1 MRAQKQRRS
10 AESRRRA
17 GLLLQQLRWLAG
29 FPDAGGWRTS
39 RGEVLAL
46 DGALLSRS
54 RRAART
60 AMREHPE
67 ELAALVGDV
76 ARWWRLTDAI
86 LSWCSAPLGELDLL
100 DHGSPRNAR
109 AARDLLRHQPALRPL
124 VLAAGVAWAF
134 EPGELALALT
144 WLAAHPDVAAHGLA
158 TAMALLHLAVV
169 EPPGAPGTE
178 ALHQLLCLDVPHPT
192 QATEAIEHLSGLLRE
207 QERQRKQRGK
217 RRAAPRAEAA
227 AGRTAPLLAKL
238 AGAPEVARSHPKVV
252 AWLAGL
258 LHLEPAAQ
266 RAALGLLAVAELPAV
281 ARGWVAWEQA
291 PAPRLARAAEFA
303 EGGGGVIEKW
313 KHGERIRD
321 GLAAIIKAAPA
332 RCWIPEVLTSIS
344 ELVEKP
350 RGQRFIPVIQRLLEA
365 QPLVHPPFGAAW
377 RGLVLCHLAST
388 VSTTDHARLLWFWED
403 LAEALER
410 GAPLQILGPW
420 QQALAAH
427 HWCWFD
433 EDMVEAPCKRAD
445 ARAVVRALTALAAG
459 GEVTAFEASSLRG
472 WLQAGLPEALAV
484 EAVERMRGLTFSRAP
499 AVEMLRAL
507 VALIGPRPA
516 ELVAALA
523 RASELL
529 SGTFYHEALHLAELF
544 SLSAAAGLS
553 WLILGALTGGQGEA
567 LLALSSARA
576 NLPRAWWP
584 ALTAPSQGV
593 TGEGAG
599 ASEPPAWIAR
609 YPAVLAPALWRLAS
623 VDPEAEA
630 TARRRTSSD
639 LPDADDLLREA
650 AALRTRAPL
659 SPRMAARLANLEARL
674 AAPPAPSPRRLA
686 RLADKLERAALS
698 IGLARLTSLTRA
710 QATARLLRTFG
721 LSRWPESWPTDR
733 KTVYAVQS
741 LQRLEAPERQLAGLL
756 LRARTG
762 PPPWDLRDEPAN
774 RRFLESMRRR
784 GLELGPWLDDAPTTI
799 QVEGPLELALCS
811 DPLEI
816 FQMGAHFETCLSP
829 DGVNFFSVVSNAVD
843 INKRVLYARRGGRS
857 GGRVVG
863 RCLLAL
869 SDDASL
875 LTFHPYCH
883 ESISFGDL
891 VADFARS
898 LARRMGAEPASSGTI
913 SKLLSRDWYDDGAH
927 DLVGRFSA
935 LRDEAELDLSTIEP
949 AALPARLVELL
960 GRPLDDLTLPAVL
973 ALPGLRRRPEL
984 VLSLSPALLALSVPT
999 TRITAAC
1006 HALRAG
1012 ARDLAELLL
1021 ADHGATIHPSD
1032 HSWDAAE
1039 LLAKLRPS
1047 LLLARLRATR
1057 ERGRRGWRSEPP
1069 FRLLLA
1075 GIAHEALNRPRQAIA
1090 LYRLALEADLHYLRD
1105 DLTARLRR
1113 LDKHRRA

>member
-10 AESRRRA
+10 AEGRRRA

-29 FPDAGGWRTS
+29 FPDEGGWRTA

-46 DGALLSRS
+46 EGALLSRS

-60 AMREHPE
+60 AMREHPD

-76 ARWWRLTDAI
+76 ARWWRITDAI

-100 DHGSPRNAR
+100 DHGGPRTAR
-109 AARDLLRHQPALRPL
+109 AARDLVRHQPALRPL
-124 VLAAGVAWAF
+124 VLAASVAWAF
-134 EPGELALALT
+134 EPGELARALS
-144 WLAAHPDVAAHGLA
+144 WLAAHPDVAAHGLGS
-158 TAMALLHLAVV
+158 AMALLHLSLL
-169 EPPGAPGTE
+169 EPSGAPGAE
-178 ALHQLLCLDVPHPT
+178 ALHQLLRLDAPHPT
-192 QATEAIEHLSGLLRE
+192 QAPEAIEHLSGLLRE
-207 QERQRKQRGK
+207 QARQRKQRAVPRGEP
-217 RRAAPRAEAA
+217 RPVPRGETEAGRAAS
-227 AGRTAPLLAKL
+227 LLAKL
-238 AGAPEVARSHPKVV
+238 SGAPTVARSQPKVV
-252 AWLAGL
+252 AWLAAL
-258 LHLEPAAQ
+258 LRLEPAAQ
-266 RAALGLLAVAELPAV
+266 RAALRLLAVAELPAV
-281 ARGWVAWEQA
+281 ARTWVEWEQA
-291 PAPRLARAAEFA
+291 HAPRLARAAEFA
-303 EGGGGVIEKW
+303 ERGGGVIEKW

-332 RCWIPEVLTSIS
+332 RCWIPDVLTSIS
-344 ELVEKP
+344 ELAGEP
-350 RGQRFIPVIQRLLEA
+350 RGQRFIPTILRLLEA
-365 QPLVHPPFGAAW
+365 QPLVHPPLGAAW
-377 RGLVLCHLAST
+377 RGLVLRHLASM
-388 VSTTDHARLLWFWED
+388 VSSTDHARLLWFWED
-403 LAEALER
+403 LAQALER
-410 GAPLQILGPW
+410 GAPLQILAPW
-420 QQALAAH
+420 QQALGAH

-445 ARAVVRALTALAAG
+445 ARAIVQALVALAAG
-459 GEVTAFEASSLRG
+459 GELTAFEASSLRG

-484 EAVERMRGLTFSRAP
+484 EAVERMRGLTFSRTP
-499 AVEMLRAL
+499 SVELLRSL

-529 SGTFYHEALHLAELF
+529 SDTSYREALHLAELF
-544 SLSAAAGLS
+544 ARAAAAGLS
-553 WLILGALTGGQGEA
+553 WLILAALSSGQGEA
-567 LLALSSARA
+567 LRSLASARA

-584 ALTAPSQGV
+584 ALAAPSLSA
-593 TGEGAG
+593 TREGA
-599 ASEPPAWIAR
+599 AAPEPPAWMAR
-609 YPAVLAPALWRLAS
+609 YPAVLAPALWRLAA
-623 VDPEAEA
+623 VDAEAEA

-639 LPDADDLLREA
+639 LPAAADLLREA
-650 AALRTRAPL
+650 AALRARAPL
-659 SPRMAARLANLEARL
+659 PPRMAARLANLEARL

-686 RLADKLERAALS
+686 RLAAKLEQAAVT
-698 IGLARLTSLTRA
+698 IGLSRLTALTQA
-710 QATARLLRTFG
+710 EATARLLRTFG
-721 LSRWPESWPTDR
+721 LSSWPESWPTDR
-733 KTVYAVQS
+733 KTLYAVQS

-784 GLELGPWLDDAPTTI
+784 GLELAPWLDDAPTTI
-799 QVEGPLELALCS
+799 QAEGPLELALCS
-811 DPLEI
+811 DPLQI

-829 DGVNFFSVVSNAVD
+829 GGVNFFSVVANAVD
-843 INKRVLYARRGGRS
+843 INKRVLYARRA
-857 GGRVVG
+857 GRVVG

-883 ESISFGDL
+883 ESIPFRDL
-891 VADFARS
+891 VADFARA

-913 SKLLSRDWYDDGAH
+913 SKLLSHDWYDDGAH

-935 LRDEAELDLSTIEP
+935 LRDEAQLDLSTIEP
-949 AALPARLVELL
+949 SALPARLVELL
-960 GRPLDDLTLPAVL
+960 GRRLDDLTLPAVL

-1021 ADHGATIHPSD
+1021 ADHGATIHPTD
-1032 HSWDAAE
+1032 HARDASE
-1039 LLAKLRPS
+1039 LLAQLRPS

-1069 FRLLLA
+1069 FRLLMA
-1075 GIAHEALNRPRQAIA
+1075 GIAHEALNRPRQATA
-1090 LYRLALEADLHYLRD
+1090 LYRLALEADSYYLRD